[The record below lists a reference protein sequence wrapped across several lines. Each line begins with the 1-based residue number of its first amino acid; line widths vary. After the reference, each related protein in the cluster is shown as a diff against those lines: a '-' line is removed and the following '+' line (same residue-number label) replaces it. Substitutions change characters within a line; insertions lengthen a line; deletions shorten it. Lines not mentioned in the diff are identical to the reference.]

1 MMLNKESF
9 YRILDE
15 GREDNAW
22 DFKLEITISEKK
34 KFYELL
40 KDILAFA
47 NSEGGHLLLGVE
59 DRTHNLLGVTVE
71 IDEAELVQKIETSLG
86 YSIDCRILYFNDNED
101 ETKRLGI
108 LKINGLNKICVSPKT
123 FSSEKGVIVEQ
134 DAIYVRRGTRSIKAN
149 QDQLNDLV
157 RRLQIASSYEF
168 SEEEIRVIEKNK
180 NSSYLELKQFDDYLK
195 GEFEFT
201 ASSFGDKISQLC
213 FDNLKNNRLEVG
225 KWIGF
230 EENKINEYFN
240 GIAYPT
246 LEHVLRAAKYFEVPV
261 SFFFKP
267 TQYSRLPIWESPIV
281 NYCLID
287 KVTSKRNLLFNNNWG
302 RFFSTVLWD
311 LAENVCLFVKWI
323 ESDYEEFLQNEDNV
337 FYLSNSDELYKY
349 TNGMSPAEINE
360 FKDFLSTQH
369 YKVIQYGTFNKETLS
384 RLPKEQFLFRLIG
397 LGEDLVCR
405 LVNESIKSIEV
416 NKSDIEV
423 KYHFIE
429 EIKNRQYLGR
439 DYNLDQMRLDIDDP
453 SQEK

>member
-168 SEEEIRVIEKNK
+168 SEEEIRVIEKIK
-180 NSSYLELKQFDDYLK
+180 
-195 GEFEFT
+195 
-201 ASSFGDKISQLC
+201 
-213 FDNLKNNRLEVG
+213 
-225 KWIGF
+225 
-230 EENKINEYFN
+230 
-240 GIAYPT
+240 
-246 LEHVLRAAKYFEVPV
+246 
-261 SFFFKP
+261 
-267 TQYSRLPIWESPIV
+267 TQVIW
-281 NYCLID
+281 N
-287 KVTSKRNLLFNNNWG
+287 
-302 RFFSTVLWD
+302 
-311 LAENVCLFVKWI
+311 
-323 ESDYEEFLQNEDNV
+323 
-337 FYLSNSDELYKY
+337 
-349 TNGMSPAEINE
+349 
-360 FKDFLSTQH
+360 
-369 YKVIQYGTFNKETLS
+369 
-384 RLPKEQFLFRLIG
+384 
-397 LGEDLVCR
+397 
-405 LVNESIKSIEV
+405 
-416 NKSDIEV
+416 
-423 KYHFIE
+423 
-429 EIKNRQYLGR
+429 
-439 DYNLDQMRLDIDDP
+439 
-453 SQEK
+453 